1 MQALQ
6 LVDKERLALCEQT
19 LPAVP
24 PLGYARVRMAFMTLN
39 HLDLFG
45 YRGMA
50 FARRTLPVTVGAEG
64 VGHVVDMGADG
75 DRQLIGQAVAIY
87 PSVFCGRCP
96 ACLQGKENLCADS
109 PGVMGFHCHGVMAQ
123 YVDVPVRMLV
133 PVPQGVPMELAACA
147 PVTFATVHHMLID
160 NARLA
165 AGETVLV
172 HAGGS
177 GIGSLA
183 IRLARH
189 LGATVFTTVG
199 RADKV
204 ERARALGAE
213 QVINYREE
221 RFLRVIRERTG
232 RRGVDVVFEHVGA
245 DTWEQSLLS
254 LARGGRLVT
263 CGSTTGVEANT
274 NLMHL
279 FNQQI
284 HIHGSFGAPVRGLRA
299 SLALIRQGVEP
310 VIDCLLPLAD
320 FERGLQRLRER
331 DVFGKIVLQFP
342 SR

>member
-1 MQALQ
+1 MRALQ
-6 LVDKERLALCEQT
+6 LVDKQRLALRELA
-19 LPAVP
+19 LPARP
-24 PLGYARVRMAFMTLN
+24 APGHARVRMAFMTLN

-64 VGHVVDMGADG
+64 VGFVEDVAQGADR
-75 DRQLIGQAVAIY
+75 DVIGQAVAIY

-96 ACLQGKENLCADS
+96 ACLAGRENLCADS
-109 PGVMGFHCHGVMAQ
+109 PGVMGFHCDGVAAE
-123 YVDVPVRMLV
+123 YVDVPPRMLV
-133 PVPQGVPMELAACA
+133 PVPQGVPMEMAACA

-160 NARLA
+160 NARLM
-165 AGETVLV
+165 AGETLLV
-172 HAGGS
+172 QAGGS

-213 QVINYREE
+213 YVINYREE
-221 RFLRVIRERTG
+221 RFLRVIREQTA

-254 LARGGRLVT
+254 LARGGRLVI
-263 CGSTTGVEANT
+263 CGSTTGVEAPT
-274 NLMHL
+274 NLMHV

-284 HIHGSFGAPVRGLRA
+284 HIHGSFGAPLSGLRD
-299 SLALIRQGVEP
+299 SLALIEQGVLP
-310 VIDCLLPLAD
+310 VIDSVMPVAG
-320 FERGLQRLRER
+320 FESGLQRLRER
-331 DVFGKIVLQFP
+331 DVFGKIVLQF
-342 SR
+342 